1 MCAYLFCRSRNTYSD
16 LICRY
21 ISNNAMIISMLGR
34 IFPRPALS
42 TTITWFRAL
51 SLTPVCCNQP
61 PREVFRGSNWQPADT
76 IRTDENPEPMGVPDD
91 WDKYNR
97 VVYPPTAPGETPRK
111 GVIIKRLSEDDFP
124 VFL

>member
-1 MCAYLFCRSRNTYSD
+1 LIFIFRNENIGEFEKQKKYKYSD

-21 ISNNAMIISMLGR
+21 KFMQLCRLLSR
-34 IFPRPALS
+34 QTLS

-51 SLTPVCCNQP
+51 SLTSVYHGRSP
-61 PREVFRGSNWQPADT
+61 PEVFRGSNWQPADT
-76 IRTDENPEPMGVPDD
+76 IRTDDDTDPIGVPDD

-111 GVIIKRLSEDDFP
+111 GVMILDFQDRMI
-124 VFL
+124 